1 MRPANVLQAA
11 SGRWPEIL
19 VAIGGITPDQLC
31 HREGPCPHCS
41 AGEPDSTRF
50 RWDSDAGDGEWFC
63 SHCGGKDGR
72 GGGGNGLDLLS
83 RLLGHG
89 WGRGAFV
96 PTAERVA
103 AWLGV
108 DSPRSGHSSPRS
120 GQGAPPPRTERA
132 CFDLLVLADQTADGE
147 HYDTNKGKGR
157 AYSRRWLRWSEAE
170 ENTLAVAEILA
181 FTKARDIEQETADGV
196 VFPVGLGSEVRPRS
210 DVLGLHPGA
219 EVPDP
224 GQPTTPAAPPSPL
237 TLEQA
242 STEIRALVLA
252 GTSRLALEQ
261 QLAALAAR
269 ADVHPSQLRPLLSAI
284 EAEQVA
290 AAQVAAEQLRISA
303 AAERSAVAAQMLSL
317 SEILPP
323 SLADA
328 IRIRTQYLPIDP
340 LAAAALFATTAA
352 GVLKLGSRLVAS
364 RRCDFKVPLNMFSA
378 LVGRSGIKKSPAWSM
393 LVSAPMAPIEDDL
406 ARQAARALRSWEDD
420 NRGKKPSERT
430 ERPKTLRALCSEFT
444 GEALSKQLA
453 VQEQAGQP
461 LAIAREEIGGLFDG
475 LNQYKPGGRGSE
487 EQQLLELYDGRGS
500 SALRA
505 SSEEG
510 GRFYSR
516 SQVSITGTI
525 QPRVLQDLVR
535 QDRGSGLWA
544 RFLFLPVPDV
554 VVRLPAEECE
564 ADALAM
570 EAAAALLAHT
580 IGDLYRLPPVTLE
593 LSDEARRQFVEYEFR
608 CQNDARRSL
617 LDTQCAAWSKAP
629 GKALRVAGVL
639 HLLHRVAVDGE
650 RSEQVTA
657 RVLQVAQNMVDSLTE
672 WALGLH
678 EAAEGGQAGGASD
691 LMERV
696 HKLAQRRGVPIAWGD
711 VVSSLSPRARKEIDA
726 GAAAAAVD
734 ALVALGVGK
743 RTEAPRGGWRYEA
756 TGDLP
761 G

>member
-1 MRPANVLQAA
+1 MRPADVLTAA

-19 VAIGGITPDQLC
+19 VAIGGISPDQLC

-41 AGEPDSTRF
+41 AGEPGSTRF

-63 SHCGGKDGR
+63 SHCGGKNGQ
-72 GGGGNGLDLLS
+72 GGGGNGLDLLA

-89 WGRGAFV
+89 WGRGAFA

-103 AWLGV
+103 AWLGGDPPRSV
-108 DSPRSGHSSPRS
+108 GSSPRSTGSSPRS

-132 CFDLLVLADQTADGE
+132 CFDLLGLAGQLADGE
-147 HYDTNKGKGR
+147 AFSPNRAKGR

-170 ENTLAVAEILA
+170 ENRDAVAQVLTWERAAELERVTTEGIIDPADVPEL
-181 FTKARDIEQETADGV
+181 EQPSA
-196 VFPVGLGSEVRPRS
+196 
-210 DVLGLHPGA
+210 PGPA
-219 EVPDP
+219 PA
-224 GQPTTPAAPPSPL
+224 PAAPPSPL

-242 STEIRALVLA
+242 AREIRILVLA
-252 GTSRLALEQ
+252 GTPRLALEQ
-261 QLAALAAR
+261 QLAALASR
-269 ADVHPSQLRPLLSAI
+269 ADVHPSQLRPLLGAI

-290 AAQVAAEQLRISA
+290 AAQVAAEQQRIEA

-352 GVLKLGSRLVAS
+352 GVLKLGSKLVAS
-364 RRCDFKVPLNMFSA
+364 RRCDFKVPLNIFSA
-378 LVGRSGIKKSPAWSM
+378 LVGRSGIKKSPAWEM

-406 ARQAARALRSWEDD
+406 ARQAARALRSWEDE
-420 NRGKKPSERT
+420 NRGKKPAERT
-430 ERPKTLRALCSEFT
+430 EKPKTPRALCSEFT

-453 VQEQAGQP
+453 IQEKAG
-461 LAIAREEIGGLFDG
+461 LALAVAREELGGLFSG
-475 LNQYKPGGRGSE
+475 LNQYKQGGRGSE
-487 EQQLLELYDGRGS
+487 QQQLLELYGGAGS

-505 SSEEG
+505 SSDEG
-510 GRFYSR
+510 GRFYAR

-525 QPRVLQDLVR
+525 QPRVLKDLVSS
-535 QDRGSGLWA
+535 DDGSGLWA

-570 EAAAALLAHT
+570 EAAAALLEHT

-657 RVLQVAQNMVDSLTE
+657 RMLQTAENMVDSLTE

-696 HKLAQRRGVPIAWGD
+696 HKLALRRGVPIAWGD

-726 GAAAAAVD
+726 GAAGAAVD
-734 ALVALGVGK
+734 ALVALGVGS

>member
-1 MRPANVLQAA
+1 MRPADVLTAA

-41 AGEPDSTRF
+41 AGEPASTRF

-63 SHCGGKDGR
+63 SHCGGKDGK
-72 GGGGNGLDLLS
+72 GGGGNGLDLLA

-89 WGRGAFV
+89 WGRAAFS

-108 DSPRSGHSSPRS
+108 GSPRSGHSSPRS
-120 GQGAPPPRTERA
+120 DGSSPRSGQGAPPHRTERA
-132 CFDLLVLADQTADGE
+132 CFDLLGLAGQLADGE
-147 HYDTNKGKGR
+147 GFSPNRAKGR

-170 ENTLAVAEILA
+170 ENRDAVAQVLTWERASELERVTAEGIIDPA
-181 FTKARDIEQETADGV
+181 DVPEPEQPSA
-196 VFPVGLGSEVRPRS
+196 
-210 DVLGLHPGA
+210 PGA
-219 EVPDP
+219 APA
-224 GQPTTPAAPPSPL
+224 PAAPPSPL

-242 STEIRALVLA
+242 AKEIRALVLA
-252 GTSRLALEQ
+252 GTSRLEVEQ

-317 SEILPP
+317 TEILPP

-352 GVLKLGSRLVAS
+352 GVLKLGSKLVAS

-378 LVGRSGIKKSPAWSM
+378 LVGRSGIKKSPAWEM

-420 NRGKKPSERT
+420 NRGKKPAERT
-430 ERPKTLRALCSEFT
+430 EKPKTPRAICSEFT

-453 VQEQAGQP
+453 IQEKAG
-461 LAIAREEIGGLFDG
+461 LALAVAREELGGLFSG
-475 LNQYKPGGRGSE
+475 LNQYKQGGRGAE
-487 EQQLLELYDGRGS
+487 RQQLLELYGGAGS

-505 SSEEG
+505 SSDEG
-510 GRFYSR
+510 GRFYAR

-525 QPRVLQDLVR
+525 QPSVLKDLVNG
-535 QDRGSGLWA
+535 DGDGLWA

-629 GKALRVAGVL
+629 GKALRIAGVL

-657 RVLQVAQNMVDSLTE
+657 RVLQTAQNMVDSLTE

-696 HKLAQRRGVPIAWGD
+696 HKLALRRGVPIAWGD

>member
-19 VAIGGITPDQLC
+19 VAIGGISSDQLC
-31 HREGPCPHCS
+31 RREGPCPYCS
-41 AGEPDSTRF
+41 AGDPLSTRF

-63 SHCGGKDGR
+63 SHCGGKDGQ
-72 GGGGNGLDLLS
+72 GGGGNGLDLLA
-83 RLLGHG
+83 RLLGYG
-89 WGRGAFV
+89 WGRGAFA

-103 AWLGV
+103 AWLGA
-108 DSPRSGHSSPRS
+108 DSPRSVSSPPRSTGSPPRS
-120 GQGAPPPRTERA
+120 GQGAPPPRRTERH
-132 CFDLLVLADQTADGE
+132 CFDLLDLAGQTAEGE
-147 HYDTNKGKGR
+147 AFSPSKAKGR
-157 AYSRRWLRWSEAE
+157 AYSSRWLRWSEAA
-170 ENTLAVAEILA
+170 NTADVAQVLA
-181 FTKARDIEQETADGV
+181 FAESARLHEETVQGV
-196 VFPVGLGSEVRPRS
+196 DEP
-210 DVLGLHPGA
+210 
-219 EVPDP
+219 
-224 GQPTTPAAPPSPL
+224 PAKSPSPPPSPL

-242 STEIRALVLA
+242 AREIRVLVLA
-252 GTSRLALEQ
+252 GTPRLALEQ
-261 QLAALAAR
+261 QLVALAAR
-269 ADVHPSQLRPLLSAI
+269 ADVHASQLRPLLSAI

-317 SEILPP
+317 EEILPP

-352 GVLKLGSRLVAS
+352 GVLKLGSKLVAS

-420 NRGKKPSERT
+420 NRGKKPAERA
-430 ERPKTLRALCSEFT
+430 EKPKTPRALCSEFT

-453 VQEQAGQP
+453 VQEQAGLG
-461 LAIAREEIGGLFDG
+461 LAIAREEIDGLFSG

-593 LSDEARRQFVEYEFR
+593 LSGQARRQFVEYEFR

-629 GKALRVAGVL
+629 GKALRIAGVL
-639 HLLHRVAVDGE
+639 HLLHRVSVDGQQ
-650 RSEQVTA
+650 SEQVSA
-657 RVLQVAQNMVDSLTE
+657 RVLQTAQNMVDSLTE

-678 EAAEGGQAGGASD
+678 EAAEGGHAGGASD

-696 HKLAQRRGVPIAWGD
+696 HKLALRRGVAVAWGD
-711 VVSSLSPRARKEIDA
+711 VVSSLSPRVRKEVDA

-734 ALVALGVGK
+734 ALVALGVGR

>member
-1 MRPANVLQAA
+1 VAVSQPGHNRRPESIRRRYQGLKDAGVLGVVYISDNDEPGKKTGEKCAAA
-11 SGRWPEIL
+11 S
-19 VAIGGITPDQLC
+19 T
-31 HREGPCPHCS
+31 
-41 AGEPDSTRF
+41 
-50 RWDSDAGDGEWFC
+50 DAGLPFIHLPASAIWANLPL
-63 SHCGGKDGR
+63 GGSVD
-72 GGGGNGLDLLS
+72 DAPES
-83 RLLGHG
+83 P
-89 WGRGAFV
+89 V
-96 PTAERVA
+96 DRVA
-103 AWLGV
+103 KV
-108 DSPRSGHSSPRS
+108 
-120 GQGAPPPRTERA
+120 
-132 CFDLLVLADQTADGE
+132 
-147 HYDTNKGKGR
+147 
-157 AYSRRWLRWSEAE
+157 EAA
-170 ENTLAVAEILA
+170 AVAAMAQRVDAE
-181 FTKARDIEQETADGV
+181 
-196 VFPVGLGSEVRPRS
+196 
-210 DVLGLHPGA
+210 PGPA
-219 EVPDP
+219 
-224 GQPTTPAAPPSPL
+224 PAAPPSPL

-242 STEIRALVLA
+242 STEIRSLVLA
-252 GTSRLALEQ
+252 GTPRLALEQ

-269 ADVHPSQLRPLLSAI
+269 ADVHPSQLQRLLGAI

-290 AAQVAAEQLRISA
+290 AAQVAAEQQRIVA
-303 AAERSAVAAQMLSL
+303 AAERSAVAARMLSL
-317 SEILPP
+317 EEILPP

-352 GVLKLGSRLVAS
+352 GVLKLGSKLVAS

-406 ARQAARALRSWEDD
+406 ARQSARALRSWEDD

-593 LSDEARRQFVEYEFR
+593 LSDEARRRFMEYEFR

-629 GKALRVAGVL
+629 GKALRIAGVL

-650 RSEQVTA
+650 RSEQVSA

-678 EAAEGGQAGGASD
+678 EQAEGSHAGGASD
-691 LMERV
+691 LMDRI
-696 HKLAQRRGVPIAWGD
+696 HKLALRRGSPIAWGD

-726 GAAAAAVD
+726 GAAAAAID
-734 ALVALGVGK
+734 ALVALGVGR

>member
-1 MRPANVLQAA
+1 MRPADVLQAA

-19 VAIGGITPDQLC
+19 VAIGGISPDQLC

-41 AGEPDSTRF
+41 AGEPQSTRF

-63 SHCGGKDGR
+63 SHCGGKDGQ
-72 GGGGNGLDLLS
+72 GGGGNGLDLLA

-89 WGRGAFV
+89 WGRGAFA

-103 AWLGV
+103 AWLGER
-108 DSPRSGHSSPRS
+108 SPRSEQAQSSGSGPQEVRRGTPSPR
-120 GQGAPPPRTERA
+120 RTERQ
-132 CFDLLVLADQTADGE
+132 CFELLELAGQLADGE
-147 HYDTNKGKGR
+147 SFSPSKAKGR
-157 AYSRRWLRWSEAE
+157 AYSSRWLRWSEATA
-170 ENTLAVAEILA
+170 NTADVAQVLA
-181 FTKARDIEQETADGV
+181 FAESARLHEETAEGV
-196 VFPVGLGSEVRPRS
+196 DEPP
-210 DVLGLHPGA
+210 A
-219 EVPDP
+219 KDP
-224 GQPTTPAAPPSPL
+224 PPPPSPL
-237 TLEQA
+237 TMEQA
-242 STEIRALVLA
+242 AREIRILVLA
-252 GTSRLALEQ
+252 GTPRLALEQ

-269 ADVHPSQLRPLLSAI
+269 ADVHPSQLRPLLGAI

-290 AAQVAAEQLRISA
+290 AAQVAAERQRIEA

-317 SEILPP
+317 TEILPP

-420 NRGKKPSERT
+420 NRGKKPAERT
-430 ERPKTLRALCSEFT
+430 EKPKTARALCSEFT

-453 VQEQAGQP
+453 VQEQAGLG
-461 LAIAREEIGGLFDG
+461 LAIAREEIDGLFSG

-691 LMERV
+691 LMERI
-696 HKLAQRRGVPIAWGD
+696 HKLALRRGVPIAWGD

-726 GAAAAAVD
+726 GAAGAAVD
-734 ALVALGVGK
+734 ALVALGVGS